1 VVAAPFVLV
10 RQMEKFAFT
19 HALADILIFTTAIM
33 IIVFSIL
40 HLKEKGWQWG
50 QGIEVINS
58 STWLTIIGSAIYSYE
73 GIGTIIPILEVT
85 ENPKQF
91 PRIVLYVLLTNMLL
105 YTGFGEFC
113 MFVYGDSMTG
123 VPLITE
129 MLEGDWPVYV
139 IKILYSVNVV
149 ISIALQ

>member
-1 VVAAPFVLV
+1 
-10 RQMEKFAFT
+10 M
-19 HALADILIFTTAIM
+19 IL
-33 IIVFSIL
+33 VFSIL
-40 HLKEKGWQWG
+40 HVIDNDGKWG
-50 QGIEVINS
+50 EGIQIINE

-85 ENPKQF
+85 EDPKKF
-91 PRIVLYVLLTNMLL
+91 PRIVLYVLLTNMVL

-113 MFVYGDSMTG
+113 MFVYGTKMNG

-129 MLEGDWPVYV
+129 MLEGDWPVYI